1 VRARRPPPKDPTMT
15 REQAVVARQPMSH
28 ALAAVREGDSIRS
41 RLAPIGG
48 CESVG
53 ALLARN
59 VARFGSHAVYS
70 ERRDG
75 TFRAVSWEAF
85 ARDVASFGAFLSAA
99 GTRPGTRVAVVSP
112 NRGEMLVAEFATM
125 SLGATYVPIF
135 AGYPAHQV
143 RGLLRQADPVV
154 VIVAGRDQL
163 AGVYFGEA
171 ARALVTLEP
180 VDPAALESMVRGD
193 AVSHITFRDA
203 LARFPADQ
211 PRIAAFLDSAA
222 HVDPGEPCLL
232 NFTSGTSGV
241 LKGVVLTH
249 DNILSQQRALS
260 AIWSVTRED
269 RFLSYLP
276 WHHSFGG
283 IFEKYTALYNGATI
297 HIDDSRG
304 KDFTVLRRNWAEVRP
319 TIYFS
324 VPQVYQ
330 QLVTHVQS
338 RPEDEGTIFHP
349 GLRFVFTAAAALPA
363 NVSAFFAAKRVPVLE
378 GWGLTETSPCCT
390 LTDLSEPR
398 SVPGMVGYPIPG
410 VTIGIAPDGEILVR
424 GPNVMRGY
432 DADPAA
438 TARAL
443 AGDGWFHTGDL
454 GEFVGAA
461 LKLVARK
468 DRVFKMLNAEK
479 VVPTEIENRLAG
491 MNSFIRHVI
500 VAGQGQ
506 RFLSALIFPDFFRI
520 AEQFG
525 TDHSLAD
532 RVVKA
537 SLRDTLLAFNLE
549 HQVKYER
556 IQAFAVISKELSLE
570 DEELTPSMKVR
581 VRNVLANAEEY
592 LEAVYEPSED
602 CDCRF
607 LRKVMRLAPDD
618 RRCFAG
624 IDRSLDECHSCGS
637 FVFGDDPAADEK
649 IQPSHHR

>member
-1 VRARRPPPKDPTMT
+1 MT
-15 REQAVVARQPMSH
+15 PEQAVAERQPMSH

-41 RLAPIGG
+41 RLAPVGER
-48 CESVG
+48 ESVG

-75 TFRAVSWEAF
+75 AFRAVSWEAF
-85 ARDVASFGAFLSAA
+85 ARDVVSFGAFLSAA
-99 GTRPGTRVAVVSP
+99 GMRAGARVAVVSP
-112 NRGEMLVAEFATM
+112 NRGEMLMAEFATM
-125 SLGATYVPIF
+125 SLGGTFVPIF

-143 RGLLRQADPVV
+143 RDLLRQADPTV

-163 AGVYFGEA
+163 AGVHFGEA
-171 ARALVTLEP
+171 TRALVTLEP
-180 VDPAALESMVRGD
+180 VDPATVEPLLRG
-193 AVSHITFRDA
+193 ARVSHTTFRDA
-203 LARFPADQ
+203 LAQFPVDQ

-222 HVDPGEPCLL
+222 RIDPGEPCLL

-260 AIWSVTRED
+260 AIWSVTHAD

-304 KDFTVLRRNWAEVRP
+304 KDFTALRRNWVEVRP

-443 AGDGWFHTGDL
+443 PGDGWFHTGDL

-525 TDHSLAD
+525 ADQALAD

-592 LEAVYEPSED
+592 LEAVYAPSED

-607 LRKVMRLAPDD
+607 LRKVMRLSPDD

-624 IDRSLDECHSCGS
+624 IDRSLDECHACGS

-649 IQPSHHR
+649 IQPSH

>member
-1 VRARRPPPKDPTMT
+1 MTTERAAT
-15 REQAVVARQPMSH
+15 RQAAMSH
-28 ALAAVREGDSIRS
+28 ALAAVREGDTIRS
-41 RLAPIGG
+41 RLAPVGER
-48 CESVG
+48 ESIG

-59 VARFGSHAVYS
+59 VARFGAHPVYS

-75 TFRAVSWEAF
+75 AFRAQTWEAF
-85 ARDVASFGAFLSAA
+85 GRDVASFGAFLTAA
-99 GTRPGTRVAVVSP
+99 GARPGARVAVVSP

-135 AGYPAHQV
+135 AGYPAQQV
-143 RGLLRQADPVV
+143 MGLLRQVDPTV

-163 AGVYFGEA
+163 AGVVLGEA
-171 ARALVTLEP
+171 ARALITLDP
-180 VDPAALESMVRGD
+180 VDQAAVEPLLRGRQI
-193 AVSHITFRDA
+193 SHATFGEA
-203 LARFPADQ
+203 LARSAAVP
-211 PRIAAFLDSAA
+211 PNIGAFLDSAA
-222 HVDPGEPCLL
+222 RIDPGEPCLL

-260 AIWSVTRED
+260 AIWSVTSED

-283 IFEKYTALYNGATI
+283 IFEKYTALFNGATI

-304 KDFTVLRRNWAEVRP
+304 KDFGVLQRNWAEVRP

-338 RPEDEGTIFHP
+338 RPEDEGVIFHP
-349 GLRFVFTAAAALPA
+349 GLRFVFTAAAPLPA

-398 SVPGMVGYPIPG
+398 SIPGLVGYPIPG

-432 DADPAA
+432 FGDPEA

-443 AGDGWFHTGDL
+443 PGDGWFHTGDL

-525 TDHSLAD
+525 ADQALAD

-592 LEAVYEPSED
+592 LEAVYAPSED

-607 LRKVMRLAPDD
+607 LRKVMRLSPDD

-624 IDRSLDECHSCGS
+624 IDRSLDECHACGS

-649 IQPSHHR
+649 IQPSH

>member
-1 VRARRPPPKDPTMT
+1 MSHESAGSPPG
-15 REQAVVARQPMSH
+15 AMSH
-28 ALAAVREGDSIRS
+28 ALAAVREGDTIRS
-41 RLAPIGG
+41 RLEPVGVR
-48 CESVG
+48 ESVG
-53 ALLARN
+53 ALLERN
-59 VARFGSHAVYS
+59 VARFGSHVAYS

-75 TFRAVSWEAF
+75 AFRPVSWEAL
-85 ARDVASFGAFLSAA
+85 ARDVASFGGFLSAMGA
-99 GTRPGTRVAVVSP
+99 TPRARVAVVSP
-112 NRGEMLVAEFATM
+112 NRGEMLIAEFATM

-135 AGYPAHQV
+135 AGYPAQQL
-143 RGLLRQADPVV
+143 RDLLRRVDPTV
-154 VIVAGRDQL
+154 VIVAGSDQL
-163 AGVYFGEA
+163 AGLHLGA
-171 ARALVTLEP
+171 SARALVTIEP
-180 VDPAALESMVRGD
+180 VDAAAVEPLLRGHR
-193 AVSHITFRDA
+193 ASHAAFGEVLGRA
-203 LARFPADQ
+203 PADAE
-211 PRIAAFLDSAA
+211 RTAAFLRDAA
-222 HVDPGEPCLL
+222 RIDPGEPCLL

-241 LKGVVLTH
+241 LKGVALTH

-304 KDFTVLRRNWAEVRP
+304 KDFGLLLRNWAEVRP
-319 TIYFS
+319 TLYFS

-338 RPEDEGTIFHP
+338 RPEDESVVFHP
-349 GLRFVFTAAAALPA
+349 GLRFVFTAAAPLPA
-363 NVSAFFAAKRVPVLE
+363 NVSAFFARKRVPVLE

-398 SVPGMVGYPIPG
+398 SIPGMVGYPIPG
-410 VTIGIAPDGEILVR
+410 VAIGIAPDGEILVR

-432 DADPAA
+432 YEDPEA

-443 AGDGWFHTGDL
+443 PGDGWFHTGDL
-454 GEFVGAA
+454 GEFVGAG

-506 RFLSALIFPDFFRI
+506 RFLSALIFPDYFRI

-525 TDHSLAD
+525 ADQATAD

-537 SLRDTLLAFNLE
+537 SLRETLLEFNRE
-549 HQVKYER
+549 HEVKYER
-556 IQAFAVISKELSLE
+556 VQAFAVISKELSLE
-570 DEELTPSMKVR
+570 AEELTPSMKVR
-581 VRNVLANAEEY
+581 VRNVLEHAEEY
-592 LEAVYEPSED
+592 LEAVYAPSED

-624 IDRSLDECHSCGS
+624 LDRSLDECHACGS
-637 FVFGDDPAADEK
+637 FVFGDAPAAGENSR
-649 IQPSHHR
+649 QGQGP

>member
-1 VRARRPPPKDPTMT
+1 VRKLPVTTERAATH
-15 REQAVVARQPMSH
+15 QAAMSH
-28 ALAAVREGDSIRS
+28 ALAAVRDGDTIRS
-41 RLAPIGG
+41 QLAPVGKR
-48 CESVG
+48 ESVG

-59 VARFGSHAVYS
+59 MSRFGAHAVYS

-75 TFRAVSWEAF
+75 AFRARTWESF
-85 ARDVASFGAFLSAA
+85 GRDVASFAAFLTAS
-99 GTRPGTRVAVVSP
+99 GVSRGTRVAVVSP

-125 SLGATYVPIF
+125 SLGGTYVPIF
-135 AGYPAHQV
+135 AGYPAQQV
-143 RGLLRQADPVV
+143 MGLLRQVDPTV
-154 VIVAGRDQL
+154 VIVAGRDQI
-163 AGVYFGEA
+163 AGVHLGAA
-171 ARALVTLEP
+171 ARALVTLDP
-180 VDPAALESMVRGD
+180 VDRAAVEPLLRGGTVSHATFPNALERS
-193 AVSHITFRDA
+193 AVA
-203 LARFPADQ
+203 P
-211 PRIAAFLDSAA
+211 PGVAAFLDSASRI
-222 HVDPGEPCLL
+222 DPDEPCLL

-260 AIWSVTRED
+260 AIWSVTSDD

-304 KDFTVLRRNWAEVRP
+304 KDFALLQRNWAEVRP

-330 QLVTHVQS
+330 QLVTHVQT
-338 RPEDEGTIFHP
+338 RPEDEGVIFHP
-349 GLRFVFTAAAALPA
+349 GLRFVFTAAAPLPA

-378 GWGLTETSPCCT
+378 GWGLTETAPCCT

-398 SVPGMVGYPIPG
+398 TVPGLVGYPIPG

-432 DADPAA
+432 YGDPEA

-443 AGDGWFHTGDL
+443 PGDGWFHTGDL

-500 VAGQGQ
+500 VAGQGE
-506 RFLSALIFPDFFRI
+506 RFLSALIFPDYFRI

-525 TDHSLAD
+525 ADRETAD
-532 RVVKA
+532 RVVKE
-537 SLRDTLLAFNLE
+537 SLRETLVAFNRE

-570 DEELTPSMKVR
+570 GEELTPSMKVR
-581 VRNVLANAEEY
+581 VRNVLAHAEEY
-592 LEAVYEPSED
+592 LEAVYAPSAE

-607 LRKVMRLAPDD
+607 LRKVMRLSPDD

-624 IDRSLDECHSCGS
+624 VDRTLDECHACGS
-637 FVFGDDPAADEK
+637 FVFDDVPAPTQNSEPAN
-649 IQPSHHR
+649 

>member
-1 VRARRPPPKDPTMT
+1 MP
-15 REQAVVARQPMSH
+15 REGAAGQQAMSH
-28 ALAAVREGDSIRS
+28 ALAAVREGDTIRS
-41 RLAPIGG
+41 RLAPVGE

-70 ERRDG
+70 ECHDG
-75 TFRAVSWEAF
+75 AFRAVSWEAF
-85 ARDVASFGAFLSAA
+85 ARDITSFGAFLSAA
-99 GTRPGTRVAVVSP
+99 GVGPATRVAVVSP

-135 AGYPAHQV
+135 AGYPADQV
-143 RGLLRQADPVV
+143 QGLLGHANPTV

-163 AGVYFGEA
+163 AGVHFREA
-171 ARALVTLEP
+171 ARALVTLDPVDAAAVEP
-180 VDPAALESMVRGD
+180 VLGGTRVDHTS
-193 AVSHITFRDA
+193 FRDA
-203 LARFPADQ
+203 LARFAADES
-211 PRIAAFLDSAA
+211 RIAAFLGAA
-222 HVDPGEPCLL
+222 ARIGPREPCLL
-232 NFTSGTSGV
+232 NFTSGTSGA

-304 KDFTVLRRNWAEVRP
+304 KDFGVLRRNWTDVRP

-330 QLVTHVQS
+330 QLVVHVQS

-349 GLRFVFTAAAALPA
+349 GLRFVFTAAAPLPA

-390 LTDLSEPR
+390 LTDLTQPR
-398 SVPGMVGYPIPG
+398 TVPGMVGYPIPG
-410 VTIGIAPDGEILVR
+410 TTIGIAPDGEILVR

-432 DADPAA
+432 DAAPAA

-443 AGDGWFHTGDL
+443 PGDGWFHTGDL
-454 GEFVGAA
+454 GEFVGAG

-500 VAGQGQ
+500 VAGEG
-506 RFLSALIFPDFFRI
+506 RSFLAALIFPDYFRI

-525 TDHSLAD
+525 TDRVTAD
-532 RVVKA
+532 RVVKE
-537 SLRDTLLAFNLE
+537 SLRDTLLAFNRE
-549 HQVKYER
+549 HRVKYER
-556 IQAFAVISKELSLE
+556 IQAFAVISKELSIE

-581 VRNVLANAEEY
+581 VRNVLENAEEY
-592 LEAVYEPSED
+592 LEAVYTPSED

-607 LRKVMRLAPDD
+607 LRKVMRLSPDD

-624 IDRSLDECHSCGS
+624 IDRSLDECHACGS
-637 FVFGDDPAADEK
+637 FVFGDAPDERN
-649 IQPSHHR
+649 QLNHGR